1 MISITIV
8 TICNEIS
15 IPSIFENI
23 KLPQNELNS
32 MLLLLITFF
41 AIPPIPQNKSYLIVL
56 YLYKICT
63 GYVWD
68 AYGNGVDLFMVCSTK
83 FREVL
88 HRVSWSFLNGL
99 RGRE

>member
-68 AYGNGVDLFMVCSTK
+68 VYGNGK
-83 FREVL
+83 GKREKEKGKRKMGKGKREIGML
-88 HRVSWSFLNGL
+88 IISFLNF
-99 RGRE
+99 